1 MDSNSDGVI
10 DASDEAFGQLK
21 VWQDADGVAEV
32 DEGEM
37 RSLEE
42 AGITGFDL
50 DSYKA
55 NLGTIT
61 RLNDEGDEVEE
72 QIERLKIGA
81 AELHGVLNYTKSST
95 DEDGAVETGIAG
107 DVGFEYFR
115 DGFRIDRDED
125 GGFDIVFE
133 DGAQGSVAEATPAQ
147 TLAITQGTAPRLSE
161 LQSYEISQASDGSSS
176 EVGEAVAV
184 VCR

>member
-1 MDSNSDGVI
+1 MDSDSDGVI

-21 VWQDADGVAEV
+21 VWQDADGDAEV

-37 RSLEE
+37 RSLKE

-95 DEDGAVETGIAG
+95 DEVPPHHRLVPAPLRRAKK
-107 DVGFEYFR
+107 R
-115 DGFRIDRDED
+115 
-125 GGFDIVFE
+125 GGGVRERFF
-133 DGAQGSVAEATPAQ
+133 
-147 TLAITQGTAPRLSE
+147 
-161 LQSYEISQASDGSSS
+161 SSTNPP
-176 EVGEAVAV
+176 
-184 VCR
+184 